1 MGVVVGPILGFR
13 GVADGMWRT
22 SALVVTGGDG
32 DAPELSWFAEDE
44 DASNEEP
51 MQAQRFHLK
60 SFKGRD
66 VWRFDWGVEQKA
78 SERRIGYHVLGEDE
92 RYSYSVPANGRPPRI
107 AYASCAGFS
116 SLKELKAV
124 KDKNAMWKTLA
135 AQHQS
140 RPFQLMISGGDQIYA
155 DLVWD
160 VVRPLRS
167 WLEERFD
174 VFEDWEREEF
184 TDEMRA
190 ATEDFYFDLYCQR
203 WSQPEIA
210 KVLSQVPSMM
220 MWDDHDIFD
229 GWGSHP
235 QEQQGSPIFR
245 GIFEQAREHFVLF
258 QLQSNDAELPPATLP
273 GQRGFSYAHRI
284 GDLSVALLDMRSERT
299 QQQVMSLEA
308 WNALRDWMHEEL
320 KGCRHLLL
328 VSSIPVVYVN
338 ATLVETVFGI
348 VPGSQGLEDD
358 FKDQWLSRAHQE
370 ERLRLIHR
378 LLDFSRESRCR
389 VTIVSGDVHLA
400 ASGYIQSAREG
411 FPHEEENVV
420 NQLISSGIVH
430 PPPLGLIVA
439 AMERVMGEAVE
450 EVDRGIIARMTRFP
464 FTDQHF
470 VPKRNWLSLEVDEQD
485 RIWVKWY
492 VEGEPEP
499 YTKVVHP
506 ID

>member
-13 GVADGMWRT
+13 GVADGTWRT

-51 MQAQRFHLK
+51 MQAQRIHLK
-60 SFKGRD
+60 SFKARD
-66 VWRFDWGVEQKA
+66 VWRFDWGVEQKD
-78 SERRIGYHVLGEDE
+78 SERRISYHVLGEDE

-190 ATEDFYFDLYCQR
+190 ATEDFYFDLYLQR
-203 WSQPEIA
+203 WGQPEIA
-210 KVLSQVPSMM
+210 PVLSQVPSMM

-235 QEQQGSPIFR
+235 QEQQGSPIFE

-258 QLQSNDAELPPATLP
+258 QLQSNDAE
-273 GQRGFSYAHRI
+273 
-284 GDLSVALLDMRSERT
+284 
-299 QQQVMSLEA
+299 
-308 WNALRDWMHEEL
+308 
-320 KGCRHLLL
+320 
-328 VSSIPVVYVN
+328 
-338 ATLVETVFGI
+338 
-348 VPGSQGLEDD
+348 
-358 FKDQWLSRAHQE
+358 
-370 ERLRLIHR
+370 
-378 LLDFSRESRCR
+378 
-389 VTIVSGDVHLA
+389 
-400 ASGYIQSAREG
+400 
-411 FPHEEENVV
+411 
-420 NQLISSGIVH
+420 
-430 PPPLGLIVA
+430 
-439 AMERVMGEAVE
+439 
-450 EVDRGIIARMTRFP
+450 
-464 FTDQHF
+464 
-470 VPKRNWLSLEVDEQD
+470 
-485 RIWVKWY
+485 
-492 VEGEPEP
+492 
-499 YTKVVHP
+499 
-506 ID
+506 